1 MSLNRKV
8 GLFIMCAAVSA
19 FTGCASQKP
28 VAYSGIA
35 SASYLQTNVDDKT
48 GRIPYT
54 YSRQVNWRSYT
65 GVIVDPVEIY
75 RGSDNQFG
83 DMNDE
88 EKLDLANY
96 MQKTFADRLAKRF
109 AISNG
114 NSNQP
119 GRGTLR
125 VKLILTGAETTTP
138 FLGQFVHFDIGGNVY
153 NGVEAAT
160 GGKSAFG
167 GSVSFAVEVYD
178 SASGQLL
185 NAYVSKQYPNAMN
198 LAASFG
204 SLGAARTGIDK
215 GADALLARLQ

>member
-1 MSLNRKV
+1 MYLNKKV
-8 GLFIMCAAVSA
+8 GFFMMCAAVSA
-19 FTGCASQKP
+19 FTGCASEKP

-83 DMNDE
+83 DMKDE
-88 EKLDLANY
+88 DKLDLAND
-96 MQKTFADRLAKRF
+96 MQKTFAERLGKRF
-109 AISNG
+109 AA
-114 NSNQP
+114 SNQP

-153 NGVEAAT
+153 NGVAAAA